1 MFIYKTTN
9 LLNGK
14 IYIGQSIFEP
24 DQKPNYL
31 GSGGKLKNSI
41 KEFGIGN
48 FTREILE
55 SDITHTKIL
64 NEREIYWI
72 SYYNSTDPD
81 IGYNILKGG
90 QYESQR
96 QAIKEACNR
105 PSELERKSKESKKL
119 WSDSDYQKR
128 VTESNRK
135 TWSDPE
141 LKKKHSEL
149 KKQNYLDPK
158 YKESLKLSAE
168 NMEILECPH
177 CKKSMK
183 KNHAMSKHFDNC
195 IYHTDLIKREI
206 ALERYNLIN
215 QNTKKIECPYCN
227 KTGIVGNMN
236 RWHFENC
243 KHKNVNNF

>member
-9 LLNGK
+9 LINGK

-24 DQKPNYL
+24 EEKPNYL
-31 GSGGKLKNSI
+31 GSGSKLHKAI
-41 KEFGIGN
+41 KEFGICN
-48 FTREILE
+48 FKREILE
-55 SDITHTKIL
+55 TNINDTRIL

-72 SYYNSTDPD
+72 SYFDSKNSE
-81 IGYNILKGG
+81 IGYNVLSGG
-90 QYESQR
+90 SYENKSEVLR
-96 QAIKEACNR
+96 EVLNL
-105 PSELERKSKESKKL
+105 PEELERKSKESKKI
-119 WSDSDYQKR
+119 WRDEDYRKK

-158 YKESLKLSAE
+158 YKESLKLSYE

-183 KNHAMSKHFDNC
+183 KNHAISKHFDNC
-195 IYHTDLIKREI
+195 IYHTDPTKKKI

-215 QNTKKIECPYCN
+215 QNTKKIECPFCN
-227 KTGIVGNMN
+227 KTGNVGNMN